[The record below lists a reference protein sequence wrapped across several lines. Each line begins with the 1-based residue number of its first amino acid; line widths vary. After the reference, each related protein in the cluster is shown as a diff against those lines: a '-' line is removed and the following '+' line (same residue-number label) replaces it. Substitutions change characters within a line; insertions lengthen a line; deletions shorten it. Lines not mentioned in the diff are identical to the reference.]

1 MAEVQAV
8 HPTEQ
13 FPVYAGVVEVVVF
26 AVVLAKTLLLAV
38 WLAVVFVTAVDVLV
52 AGGGVT
58 GVLVV
63 VVVKSP

>member
-8 HPTEQ
+8 HPAEQ
-13 FPVYAGVVEVVVF
+13 FPVYAGVVVVFVF

-38 WLAVVFVTAVDVLV
+38 WLAVVFVTVDVLV

-63 VVVKSP
+63 VAVKSP